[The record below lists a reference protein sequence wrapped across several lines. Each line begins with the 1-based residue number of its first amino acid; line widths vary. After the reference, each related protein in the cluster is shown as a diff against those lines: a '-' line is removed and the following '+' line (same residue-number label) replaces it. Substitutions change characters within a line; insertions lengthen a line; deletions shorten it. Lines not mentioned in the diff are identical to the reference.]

1 MGLISKI
8 YKKLMQLDIKK
19 IKLKK
24 WAEDLNRHFFK
35 EDRWLKSTWKDCSTL
50 LIIREIIMQIK
61 ITIRY
66 QLTPIRMTI
75 KESTNN
81 KCWPGCGEKGTIIH
95 CWWERKLVQLLWRTA
110 WRFLKKLKIELLP
123 IPFLVIY
130 LKKTLILKDKC
141 ATMFIATLFT
151 ITMTGKQPKCLLTK
165 RTCGTNIQRNT
176 IQKKEWSNAI

>member
-1 MGLISKI
+1 MGQRTKQAFLQRRHTDGQQTQENI
-8 YKKLMQLDIKK
+8 
-19 IKLKK
+19 
-24 WAEDLNRHFFK
+24 LNITHYQRNANQTPMRYHFT
-35 EDRWLKSTWKDCSTL
+35 SV
-50 LIIREIIMQIK
+50 
-61 ITIRY
+61 
-66 QLTPIRMTI
+66 RMAAI
-75 KESTNN
+75 QKSTNN
-81 KCWPGCGEKGTIIH
+81 KCQRGCGEKGTLLH
-95 CWWERKLVQLLWRTA
+95 CLWECKLVQLLWRTA

-176 IQKKEWSNAI
+176 IQKKE